1 MHLALDLDGTISA
14 APSIFAAMGAS
25 LIDNGHT
32 VTVLTG
38 ALHDF
43 PDSAKT
49 VDGRLNQL
57 RNLGLQPQL
66 HFTDVHI
73 CIGVSGGEVAQLKR
87 AYCKETNVDLLIDD
101 EPTYCNA
108 VAEVTHVA
116 QFRRPS

>member
-1 MHLALDLDGTISA
+1 MHLALDLDGTITA
-14 APSIFAAMGAS
+14 APSTFAAMGAS

-57 RNLGLQPQL
+57 RNLGLSHRSTSPMS
-66 HFTDVHI
+66 TSASERV
-73 CIGVSGGEVAQLKR
+73 VVKWP
-87 AYCKETNVDLLIDD
+87 N
-101 EPTYCNA
+101 
-108 VAEVTHVA
+108 
-116 QFRRPS
+116 